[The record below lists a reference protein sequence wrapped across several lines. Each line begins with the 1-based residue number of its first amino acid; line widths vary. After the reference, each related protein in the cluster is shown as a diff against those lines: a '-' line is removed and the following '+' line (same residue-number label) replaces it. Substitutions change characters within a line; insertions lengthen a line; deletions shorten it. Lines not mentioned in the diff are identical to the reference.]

1 MKAGSR
7 GRLWVVSA
15 PSGAGKTSLVRAL
28 LDRDPS
34 LKFSISDTTRPRR
47 PTEVDGVD
55 YFFVN
60 ASKFKEMVQRDA
72 FLEYAQVFDNWYGT
86 GLDHVD
92 SLLGQG
98 YSVVLEIDW
107 QGARQVRARAP
118 DASRV
123 FILPPS
129 VAELE
134 RRLRGRATD
143 TEATIR
149 RRLADAVADMTHWN
163 EFDYVVINDDF
174 ELALDRLGA
183 ILAGAAEPY
192 RSDSAAVRA
201 QAQQVLAGA

>member
-7 GRLWVVSA
+7 GRLWVLSA

-34 LKFSISDTTRPRR
+34 LKFSISYTTRPRR
-47 PTEVDGVD
+47 PTEVEGVD
-55 YFFVN
+55 YFFVD
-60 ASKFKEMVQRDA
+60 ASKFTEMAQRDA

-86 GLDHVD
+86 GIDHVD
-92 SLLGQG
+92 TLLGQG

-118 DASRV
+118 DASSV

-149 RRLADAVADMTHWN
+149 RRLADAVADIRHWS

-174 ELALDRLGA
+174 ELALDRLRA
-183 ILAGAAEPY
+183 ILAGAAEPF
-192 RSDSAAVRA
+192 RADSAAVRA
-201 QAQQVLAGA
+201 QARQVLAGA

>member
-34 LKFSISDTTRPRR
+34 LKFSISYTTRPPR

-149 RRLADAVADMTHWN
+149 RRLADAVADMRHWN

>member
-7 GRLWVVSA
+7 GRLWVLSA

-34 LKFSISDTTRPRR
+34 LKFSISYTTRPRR

-55 YFFVN
+55 YFFVD
-60 ASKFKEMVQRDA
+60 ASKFTEMVQRDA

-86 GLDHVD
+86 GIDHVD

-118 DASRV
+118 DASSV

-149 RRLADAVADMTHWN
+149 RRLADAVADIRHWS

-183 ILAGAAEPY
+183 ILAGAAEPF